1 MAYAGTFKI
10 NTQFETRDANS
21 QILRLCNEI
30 KKIETEIARLQAKM
44 SSLKDAKIPT
54 YEYQEMQKELQKA
67 EANADKLYGKLRLL
81 EKSGDTSSKGYRKL
95 VTEISLA
102 DQQVNYLRE
111 GLSGLESAGKAF
123 VPGSMSTEF
132 IKASQKVDEL
142 NGKLEVSKA
151 KLNEMLKKQ
160 SSTKEIFPRM
170 QKAASGILPAI
181 KNVEQKF
188 STAFSKIRSAAGK
201 TFSSI
206 NKQGKKTG
214 GLMSTLASRFKGIA
228 LSLLIFNWITKGFNA
243 MVTGMKKG
251 FENLTKY
258 SNNYAK
264 SVQLLKNAQASLG
277 NSFAAAFAPIVQT
290 VIPWLVQLIN
300 TISKA
305 ITYVAQ
311 FIAILSG
318 KSTFIRAKQVQDAYN
333 KSLGGTAGA
342 AKKAAGALAK
352 FDDLDVLQKQDS
364 SGGGENAADMFE
376 NVPVDPKVKGWLDG
390 IRDMLKPILDYM
402 KKLKNAFID
411 GFWDGLGD
419 PSGRLETIKKELE
432 QIKEALLDIWND
444 PAVRSAADAWAK
456 SLLYMFGSLVGSIA
470 SIGLTIAAAFV
481 GGLGEYLENNT
492 GRIKDFLVSVFNIG
506 TEINNLLS
514 ELFQSIA
521 YIFEAFASESGI
533 RFVSALIGVF
543 ADAGMGLL
551 EVALKLGRD
560 ILNMLIQP
568 IVENQEGFRT
578 ALEGLLSGAA
588 TILEGLKTSIDS
600 IFDNLNAVYD
610 AHFKPFFDS
619 IAAGLTSIVNTILTV
634 WNGNIQPIIDRIS
647 QKISELLTQY
657 ITPFVNNV
665 VEFIG
670 QIANHLQNFWE
681 LFLQPLV
688 EWFISYVVPILSEA
702 ISLIIEIIIQVV
714 ESIMSDLNGL
724 MEFING
730 TVMPAWNGF
739 WESAGGVFDAF
750 WQSINA
756 IGTLIKNMYIGVF
769 DIIRKLIDKDWK
781 GAWDSAKKIFTTF
794 KDNIKSII
802 DSVREFFQQ
811 FLDWIGDK
819 IEWVLNKVQGIK
831 DFFGGGGSG
840 SPTGD
845 GGYARSASASAVL
858 ESVPHLASGSVIRG
872 GNPFLAM
879 LGDQPR
885 GQVNVEAPAGLIKD
899 MVKAGLAESGYGQE
913 RLPVNINLIYDGE
926 AFARLSISDILSE
939 MNRQGLDIEVLGA
952 T

>member
-333 KSLGGTAGA
+333 KSLDGTAGA

-390 IRDMLKPILDYM
+390 IRDKLKPILDYM